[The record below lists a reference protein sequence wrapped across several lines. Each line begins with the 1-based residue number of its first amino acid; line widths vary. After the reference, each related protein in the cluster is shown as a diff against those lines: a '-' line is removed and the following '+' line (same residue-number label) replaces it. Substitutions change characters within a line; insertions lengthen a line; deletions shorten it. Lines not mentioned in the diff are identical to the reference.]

1 MIQIQ
6 QIKLKIP
13 HKETDVTKKF
23 CKILHIPE
31 KRVRTFRILKR
42 SLDARRKPELFYVYT
57 AERWR
62 GRRPLESVS
71 RRTARS
77 RSVPRY
83 LITPIRLPAQG
94 SFPIVR

>member
-13 HKETDVTKKF
+13 HKETDVKKKF

-31 KRVRTFRILKR
+31 KRVHTFRILKR

-57 AERWR
+57 AEAEVEGEKALRKR
-62 GRRPLESVS
+62 FQKNGQITFRALS
-71 RRTARS
+71 
-77 RSVPRY
+77 
-83 LITPIRLPAQG
+83 LIHI
-94 SFPIVR
+94 